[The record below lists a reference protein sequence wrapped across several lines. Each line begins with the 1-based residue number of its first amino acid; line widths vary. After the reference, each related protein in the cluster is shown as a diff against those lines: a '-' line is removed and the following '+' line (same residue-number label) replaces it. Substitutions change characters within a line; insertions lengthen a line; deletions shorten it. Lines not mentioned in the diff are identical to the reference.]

1 MKEYEERTETIEQQ
15 KALIRERY
23 KGINPDEL
31 DVIPALPKPDIFK
44 TSSMLRVAVYAR
56 VSTDD
61 PRQTSSYEL
70 QKNHYQDVVDRNPN
84 WNLVKI
90 YADEGISGTSLQHR
104 EAFKQMVQDCED
116 GKIDLILTKS
126 VSRFARNVVDC
137 IGYVRELL
145 SLRPPVGVFFET
157 EHLNTLDPK
166 SEMILS
172 FMSTLAQ
179 EESHTKSEIM
189 NASIEMRF
197 RRGIFL
203 TPPLLGYD
211 QDENGELKIN
221 EHEAKIVKLIFYM
234 YLNGNTC
241 QEIADTLTELGCK
254 KKRIMKYGLPVL
266 FFKFYKMKDIVAMFL
281 PVKHGHQIIWIISH
295 GKITKTV
302 INIEN
307 VNIMRLL
314 FQETISLRF
323 KKLISNAKYGNKA
336 LLPELHVIPDGA
348 LKGFITVNPRWPAS
362 NQMITVPL
370 HQVYP
375 IQKAHLLIQSPL
387 LHNLVLST

>member
-254 KKRIMKYGLPVL
+254 NKK
-266 FFKFYKMKDIVAMFL
+266 
-281 PVKHGHQIIWIISH
+281 
-295 GKITKTV
+295 
-302 INIEN
+302 E
-307 VNIMRLL
+307 
-314 FQETISLRF
+314 
-323 KKLISNAKYGNKA
+323 
-336 LLPELHVIPDGA
+336 
-348 LKGFITVNPRWPAS
+348 
-362 NQMITVPL
+362 
-370 HQVYP
+370 
-375 IQKAHLLIQSPL
+375 
-387 LHNLVLST
+387 